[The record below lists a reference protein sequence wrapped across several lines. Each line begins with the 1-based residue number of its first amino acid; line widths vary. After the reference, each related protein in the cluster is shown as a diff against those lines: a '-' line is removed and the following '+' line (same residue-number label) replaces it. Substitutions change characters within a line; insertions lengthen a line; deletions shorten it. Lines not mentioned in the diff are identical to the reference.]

1 MRLKI
6 NCDTCDARKVNEDNY
21 KEYEEI
27 IINTDEMIVDER
39 SKNILHRLPFSIK
52 ADDIRS
58 QELNEVVKNVQSI
71 NGVYDIGPD
80 TVVQEG
86 TVLNINGLLK
96 VAPGS
101 EENLSKYEKIS
112 INGIILCPK
121 SLTGKLP
128 MNKITINGMTKAYP
142 DDYVLLN
149 NRYNLDK
156 YFPFR
161 AVENTG
167 YFAASCIYDIDA
179 EADFGKLLEKNVK
192 LCTDKFYVRKGHL
205 EKALPIVNI
214 EAKIVEIPDECA
226 IVVKDS
232 CAIDESLIANYG
244 DNLYVIGD
252 AVIKRENLQTL
263 EKIKNL
269 VVDGIVR
276 IDRACIDKFNEIN
289 ASCEKLVVMEGHTI
303 TDQAFATIDRE
314 TLENHPEGVNI
325 SDVAMLNVNPDVPPA
340 LIRERLKISDC
351 AKISCSEQQKAAIS
365 EVSTDVALIGSSTL
379 KSVFGSLFGRVTGD
393 GDGAF
398 GDTKYINADY
408 YEL

>member
-21 KEYEEI
+21 KQYEEI
-27 IINTDEMIVDER
+27 IINTEEMIVDER
-39 SKNILHRLPFSIK
+39 SKNVLHRLPFSIK

-58 QELNEVVKNVQSI
+58 QELGEAAPNVQTI

-80 TVVQEG
+80 TAVQEG

-96 VAPGS
+96 VAPNS
-101 EENLSKYEKIS
+101 DETLQKYEKIS
-112 INGIILCPK
+112 INGLILCPK
-121 SLTGKLP
+121 SIAGRLP

-142 DDYVLLN
+142 DDYVILD

-161 AVENTG
+161 AAENKG
-167 YFAASCIYDIDA
+167 YFAASCIYDVDR
-179 EADFGKLLEKNVK
+179 ETDFGRLLEKNVK
-192 LCTDKFYVRKGHL
+192 LCTDKLYVRKSHL

-226 IVVKDS
+226 IVVKDN
-232 CAIDESLIANYG
+232 CVIDDSLISGYG
-244 DNLYVIGD
+244 DNLYVVGD
-252 AVIKRENLQTL
+252 AMIKREAL
-263 EKIKNL
+263 EALDKIKTL
-269 VVDGIVR
+269 IVDGTVK
-276 IDRACIDKFNEIN
+276 IDRECVEKFNSMD
-289 ASCEKLVVMEGHTI
+289 ATCEKLVVMEGYVI

-314 TLENHPEGVNI
+314 TLESHPEGVNI
-325 SDVAMLNVNPDVPPA
+325 RDVAMLNVSADIPPE
-340 LIRERLKISDC
+340 LIRERLKIADC
-351 AKISCSEQQKAAIS
+351 AKISCSEQQKAAVT

-379 KSVFGSLFGRVTGD
+379 KTVFGSIFGRVTGD
-393 GDGAF
+393 GESSF

>member
-6 NCDTCDARKVNEDNY
+6 NCDTCDARKINEDNY

-27 IINTDEMIVDER
+27 IISTDEMIVDER

-58 QELNEVVKNVQSI
+58 QELGEVAKNVQSI

-80 TVVQEG
+80 TAVQEG
-86 TVLNINGLLK
+86 TVLNINGRLK
-96 VAPGS
+96 VAPNS
-101 EENLSKYEKIS
+101 DETLQKYEKIC
-112 INGIILCPK
+112 INGLILCPK
-121 SLTGKLP
+121 SIAGRLP

-142 DDYVLLN
+142 DDYVLLD

-167 YFAASCIYDIDA
+167 YFAASCIYDVDA
-179 EADFGKLLEKNVK
+179 ETDFGKLLEKNVK
-192 LCTDKFYVRKGHL
+192 LYTDKLYVRKAHL

-214 EAKIVEIPDECA
+214 EAKIMEIPDECA

-232 CAIDESLIANYG
+232 CAIDDSLVSGYG
-244 DNLYVIGD
+244 DNLYIVGD
-252 AVIKRENLQTL
+252 AMIKREGLAAL
-263 EKIKNL
+263 DKIKTL
-269 VVDGIVR
+269 VVDGTVK
-276 IDRACIDKFNEIN
+276 IDRECVDKFNSMN
-289 ASCEKLVVMEGHTI
+289 ATCERLVVMEGHVI

-314 TLENHPEGVNI
+314 TLESHPEGVNI
-325 SDVAMLNVNPDVPPA
+325 RDVAMLNISADIPPE
-340 LIRERLKISDC
+340 LIRERLKIADC
-351 AKISCSEQQKAAIS
+351 AKISCSEQQKAAIT

-379 KSVFGSLFGRVTGD
+379 KNVFGSIFGRVTGD
-393 GDGAF
+393 GESSF